1 MINITL
7 LLVILSMMIAK
18 SASHSLNS
26 FHSFNALSTSA
37 SSAITSYIN
46 DIIKTSDVH
55 IVSKRAPHFGRM
67 LRIKAGQLRE
77 SSVYT
82 QENMKMPTDIDES
95 RSRIVYTH
103 HVSTKDT
110 FMISVLVWAKKC
122 IYVQMFIASTNGLKW
137 YTYFT
142 IIGS

>member
-1 MINITL
+1 MINIRL

-18 SASHSLNS
+18 SASHSFNS
-26 FHSFNALSTSA
+26 FHRFNALSTSA
-37 SSAITSYIN
+37 SYIN

-110 FMISVLVWAKKC
+110 FMISVLV
-122 IYVQMFIASTNGLKW
+122 
-137 YTYFT
+137 
-142 IIGS
+142 